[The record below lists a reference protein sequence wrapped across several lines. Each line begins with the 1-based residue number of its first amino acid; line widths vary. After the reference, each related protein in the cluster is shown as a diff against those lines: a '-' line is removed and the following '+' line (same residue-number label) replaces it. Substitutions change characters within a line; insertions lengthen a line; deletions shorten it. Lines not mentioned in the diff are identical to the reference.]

1 MRCAPTL
8 TAGLSLGKIIP
19 VLAEQHRVFAPD
31 WPDFG
36 NSDAMPITWRI
47 EECVEFLAD
56 LLGALGLKRA
66 SLIGVSMVEDLLLGS
81 QFELPKG
88 SSGSY
93 SSTARAWALRSL
105 KSSILFHDAPA
116 VRG

>member
-1 MRCAPTL
+1 MYARL
-8 TAGLSLGKIIP
+8 TEWSPKFLII
-19 VLAEQHRVFAPD
+19 FADNMNPRN
-31 WPDFG
+31 G
-36 NSDAMPITWRI
+36 TINAMPITWRI

-81 QFELPKG
+81 QFELPNG

-105 KSSILFHDAPA
+105 KVFYPIS
-116 VRG
+116 